1 VGEVRGLLE
10 QYEEFR
16 KEITRTIDV
25 EKNHDKAKELCLQYL
40 DIIKSY
46 DKQFVKDDFWF
57 SYYILGLIN
66 KKNNNIKEAFKNAKL
81 SIKFFTENTQYI
93 KSIWLLATCYELTL
107 NNNHI
112 DKDKIKKINRIY
124 GRCSTFYRMSD
135 VKDRRIIIMFNM
147 AKLKKSTKHMLK
159 LVTIL
164 LDELDMEETP
174 ITYNQSLISVKLLE
188 STCIELI
195 DMCIELNEIEM
206 IFKTVS
212 LIKIKTV
219 KETILGHLRSN
230 KIFAI

>member
-10 QYEEFR
+10 QYEELR
-16 KEITRTIDV
+16 KSVNIEIDV
-25 EKNHDKAKELCLQYL
+25 NKNYGKAIKILMNYL
-40 DIIKSY
+40 KIIKKY
-46 DKQFVKDDFWF
+46 EKQFVKDDIWF
-57 SYYILGLIN
+57 VYYNIGLIN
-66 KKNNNIKEAFKNAKL
+66 KKNNNTKEALKYAKL
-81 SIKFFTENTQYI
+81 SIKFYTEDNQYI
-93 KSIWLLATCYELTL
+93 KSIWLLATCYELTI

-135 VKDRRIIIMFNM
+135 IKDRRIIIMFNM